1 MEWSTIIDTLE
12 KELGLI
18 GQRGEL
24 AKILDLNSRIIS
36 DIKSGRSKNPG
47 SNIALLLI
55 NKLHVNPQWLETGEY
70 PIFLEKVNDL
80 TCTEASKS
88 QEKVKNLTSSC
99 AISVHH
105 QVNNLT
111 SEWASNAQQK
121 VNNLTSDNQINLP
134 KNAILDGIGGL
145 ALESTAPKF
154 AELEEK
160 MDGKISYQNEKLEAL
175 QEQINELKAA
185 ITKKSGGEKYAE
197 EVHEAEAAYTA
208 DTTNETPETPYEES
222 EETVELPLAE
232 NLAAGV
238 PTEAF
243 TTGETYAVPVRFLK
257 KRKKYCVAKIKGT
270 SMTEAGI
277 ADGSYVLLEI
287 NETPVSGEIVLARY
301 SNRTTLKRLR
311 QKADCSWELCY
322 EDGSMATIDLS
333 GHDWAVV
340 GRFVAVV

>member
-1 MEWSTIIDTLE
+1 MDNNNEISTRIRTVREQANENLSEFSRNIDVPRSTLVGYESKSTIPATVLHTIAMKYDISEEWL
-12 KELGLI
+12 LSGI
-18 GQRGEL
+18 GEM
-24 AKILDLNSRIIS
+24 KKD
-36 DIKSGRSKNPG
+36 
-47 SNIALLLI
+47 
-55 NKLHVNPQWLETGEY
+55 
-70 PIFLEKVNDL
+70 
-80 TCTEASKS
+80 S
-88 QEKVKNLTSSC
+88 QEFDKSAYDWENNS
-99 AISVHH
+99 H
-105 QVNNLT
+105 QQADKSAYKEVNNTLQQNDFLT
-111 SEWASNAQQK
+111 SEKPTSLLNGEQAQPTEK
-121 VNNLTSDNQINLP
+121 IKTLSTKTAVTDSIES
-134 KNAILDGIGGL
+134 L

-160 MDGKISYQNEKLEAL
+160 IDGKLGELQKDLQN
-175 QEQINELKAA
+175 QINELKAA